1 MKRLLKIYRMMLS
14 QNIKAL
20 MEYRI
25 DFIIGALSFMI
36 DQAVGIG
43 FIFIIPKIMYLNY
56 IDLI

>member
-43 FIFIIPKIMYLNY
+43 FIFIIFY
-56 IDLI
+56 IIK